1 MKEMTEV
8 IRVGLIDD
16 DQVKTLLNQH
26 VEDMYAKTPA
36 ESVHAFDLDRLKAND
51 IAFYTLW
58 IDEILAGCGA
68 IKELS
73 SAHGEIKSMRT
84 SASFLR
90 RGVAEKILT
99 YMIEDA
105 KMKGYS
111 QLSLESGASHTFYP
125 AHALY
130 KKMGFEL
137 CDVFGDYKEDPNS
150 LFMTL
155 VLK

>member
-1 MKEMTEV
+1 MEDTEV

-16 DQVKTLLNQH
+16 DQVKKLLNQH
-26 VEDMYAKTPA
+26 IEEMHENTPA
-36 ESVHAFDLDRLKAND
+36 ESVHAFDIERLKGED

-58 IDEILAGCGA
+58 IDEVLAGCGA

-73 SAHGEIKSMRT
+73 LMHGEIKSMRT
-84 SASFLR
+84 NASFLR

-111 QLSLESGASHTFYP
+111 RLSLESGASHTFYP
-125 AHALY
+125 AHTLY

-137 CDVFGDYKEDPNS
+137 CDAFGSYKEDPNS
-150 LFMTL
+150 IFMTM